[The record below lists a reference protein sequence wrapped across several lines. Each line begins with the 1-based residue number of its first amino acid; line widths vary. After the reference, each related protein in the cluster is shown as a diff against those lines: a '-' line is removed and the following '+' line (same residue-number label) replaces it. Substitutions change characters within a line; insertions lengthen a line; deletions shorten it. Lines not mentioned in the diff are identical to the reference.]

1 MAEEEVNVVIE
12 GEEIDLT
19 AVYDEIEAEF
29 KTIVANLDGALKG
42 LKALAKTVKKETT
55 DIVITKGKGR
65 GKKLGQVLAE
75 AAGPGF
81 GQAVLDQL
89 TE

>member
-1 MAEEEVNVVIE
+1 MAEEANVVIE

-42 LKALAKTVKKETT
+42 LKTLAKTVKKETT

>member
-1 MAEEEVNVVIE
+1 
-12 GEEIDLT
+12 
-19 AVYDEIEAEF
+19 
-29 KTIVANLDGALKG
+29 
-42 LKALAKTVKKETT
+42 VKKETT
-55 DIVITKGKGR
+55 VKDVVITKGKGR

>member
-1 MAEEEVNVVIE
+1 MAEDEANVVIE

-42 LKALAKTVKKETT
+42 LKTLAKTVKKETT
-55 DIVITKGKGR
+55 DIVLTKGKGR